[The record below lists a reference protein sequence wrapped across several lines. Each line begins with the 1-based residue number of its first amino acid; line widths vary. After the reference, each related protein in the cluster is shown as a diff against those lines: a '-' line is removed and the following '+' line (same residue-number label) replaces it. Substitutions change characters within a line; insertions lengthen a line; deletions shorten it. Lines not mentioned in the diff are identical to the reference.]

1 MRADLI
7 ERLRRGRLA
16 YRTNGEPVYA
26 GPTMLEA
33 EAADALEASLQSGL
47 AEDVVKADPEIAE
60 EAAAETEWT
69 AKKAIYKKAKSLN
82 IPVTH
87 QQALELARSTL
98 LVATPAK
105 AAGGHPYEDFNAA
118 INFAVDH
125 ARMEAETF
133 LRSWRE
139 GDWTTLDREW
149 PEWGAFVASPSPD
162 GERQEGGAE

>member
-7 ERLRRGRLA
+7 EKLRQRA
-16 YRTNGEPVYA
+16 YCWRHNDDKARVSVPLGEIRAV
-26 GPTMLEA
+26 LS
-33 EAADALEASLQSGL
+33 ALEASLQSGL

-105 AAGGHPYEDFNAA
+105 AAGGWRLVPIEPTREMIKAGGNSQT
-118 INFAVDH
+118 VT
-125 ARMEAETF
+125 ARANRALCYRAM
-133 LRSWRE
+133 L
-139 GDWTTLDREW
+139 
-149 PEWGAFVASPSPD
+149 VASPSSD
-162 GERQEGGAE
+162 GERQEGEDDAR